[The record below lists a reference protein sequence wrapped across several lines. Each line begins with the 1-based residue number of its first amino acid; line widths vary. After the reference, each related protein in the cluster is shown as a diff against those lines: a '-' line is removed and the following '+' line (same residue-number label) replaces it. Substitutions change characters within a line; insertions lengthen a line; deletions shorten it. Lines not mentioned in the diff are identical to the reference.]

1 MLKFA
6 LRRNLRY
13 PLQLLIWNTLRDI
26 ENILIKKIF
35 KFKNLEISTQLMFLG
50 ELIDGL
56 IFYLYN
62 KIISAKDIGR
72 KSSIFNLGINKAKN
86 ETAKDGQLKIFF
98 LLFFCCFT

>member
-1 MLKFA
+1 
-6 LRRNLRY
+6 
-13 PLQLLIWNTLRDI
+13 
-26 ENILIKKIF
+26 
-35 KFKNLEISTQLMFLG
+35 MFLG
-50 ELIDGL
+50 ELIAGL

-98 LLFFCCFT
+98 LLFYAALLDLIQFSLFFFDCYRSFGINYFYY